1 MPDAQKIRQGI
12 TWNEQYR
19 KLLGNQLGGI
29 LMSCN
34 SCNSTG
40 IFAFGN
46 SWWWI
51 IALIIIFLIW
61 GGNNGCCCNN
71 NCCDNNCGCC

>member
-1 MPDAQKIRQGI
+1 MSSIESCLEI
-12 TWNEQYR
+12 NLEVSF
-19 KLLGNQLGGI
+19 
-29 LMSCN
+29 MSCN